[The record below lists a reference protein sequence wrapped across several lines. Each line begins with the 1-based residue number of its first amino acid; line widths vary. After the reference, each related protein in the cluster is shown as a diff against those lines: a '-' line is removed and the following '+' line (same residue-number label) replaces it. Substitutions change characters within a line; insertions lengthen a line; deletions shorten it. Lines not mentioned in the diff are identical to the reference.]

1 MTDMSSPLIPTM
13 RDRMLAGQPY
23 VADSTVKALYVA
35 AQEREATY
43 NASEPG
49 DPARRR
55 ALLEELLGS
64 IGQDVEVRPP
74 LHVDLGSRITIGDRT
89 TVDLGLTALDVA
101 EIRIGADCRIG
112 PHVQILTPL
121 HPLDAEQRR
130 ARWES
135 AAPVTIGDNV
145 WIGGGTII
153 SPGVT
158 IGDGSVIGAGSV
170 VVSDIAAGVL
180 AVGNP
185 AKVIRT
191 F

>member
-1 MTDMSSPLIPTM
+1 MSSPLIPTM